1 MEMEFS
7 GNKIAIDKI
16 LSSLDELVIEFAKI
30 LDRHK
35 VNYVIISGYIPILFG
50 RSRETEDIDMFIED
64 MDYLRFEVFWNSL
77 EEAGFE
83 CINAEN
89 PKDAF
94 ENYLKEKIGIRF
106 AEKGKFIPNFELKFP
121 KTRYNIY
128 SLKNK
133 VEVILNGQKLN
144 TSQLEMQIA
153 FKLELGSEKDF
164 EDARHLYNIFREH
177 LDIGLLRSHI
187 SELRVEKEAEE
198 ILWRRSG

>member
-16 LSSLDELVIEFAKI
+16 LSSLDKLIIEFAKI

-50 RSRETEDIDMFIED
+50 RSRETEDIDMFIEE
-64 MDYLRFEVFWNSL
+64 MDSPRFEAFWNSL

-128 SLKNK
+128 SLKSK

-153 FKLELGSEKDF
+153 FKLKLGSEKDF

-187 SELRVEKEAEE
+187 NELRVEKEAEE